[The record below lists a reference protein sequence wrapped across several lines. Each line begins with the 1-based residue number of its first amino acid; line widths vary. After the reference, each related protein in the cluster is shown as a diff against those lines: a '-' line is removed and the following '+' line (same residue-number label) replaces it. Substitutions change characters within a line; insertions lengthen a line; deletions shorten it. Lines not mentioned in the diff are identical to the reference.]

1 VSSIGELAFTLARDA
16 LAKQD
21 AALDELRTRT
31 GTLLAVSSLVA
42 SFFGARA
49 IDRSHFSWPNV
60 VALVSFGL
68 TAIFSVYVLFP
79 RSGVTRSLS
88 GPAVYEYFEDLD
100 VKMEEVYRD
109 LAYWIQDAYATNAE
123 VVRTLSVAFR
133 LACVALVG
141 EVVFWAVGLG
151 VH

>member
-1 VSSIGELAFTLARDA
+1 MSTVAELAFTLARDA

-31 GTLLAVSSLVA
+31 GTLLAASSLVA

-49 IDRSHFSWPNV
+49 IDRSQFSWPNII
-60 VALVSFGL
+60 ALVSFGAAAL
-68 TAIFSVYVLFP
+68 FSVYVLFP
-79 RSGVTRSLS
+79 RSGVARSLS

-100 VKMEEVYRD
+100 VDIDEVYRD
-109 LAYWIQDAYATNAE
+109 LAYWIQGAYATNAAI
-123 VVRTLSVAFR
+123 VRPLSSAFR
-133 LACVALVG
+133 LGCVALIG